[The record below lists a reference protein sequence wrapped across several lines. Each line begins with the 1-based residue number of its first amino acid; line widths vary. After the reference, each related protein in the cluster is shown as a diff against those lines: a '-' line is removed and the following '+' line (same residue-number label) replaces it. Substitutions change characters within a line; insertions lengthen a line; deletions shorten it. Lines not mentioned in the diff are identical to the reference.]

1 MGRKFKRNVTKK
13 SKGIDGQLKTELL
26 PEEIETLNNEELT
39 AYIQRIW
46 RRGYEDGL
54 AAAKSQA
61 ISPGSGPAAEAE
73 V

>member
-1 MGRKFKRNVTKK
+1 MNKPTLKREVYKAVK
-13 SKGIDGQLKTELL
+13 HM
-26 PEEIETLNNEELT
+26 NNEELT

-61 ISPGSGPAAEAE
+61 ISSGSGPAAEVE